1 MEDVL
6 DVYKRPHDERFPVV
20 GLDEKPVQLVADVRG
35 PLPAG
40 PGVPRRQD
48 HEYKRNGTV
57 NVFCALEPLGNW
69 RRLAVTDRRTRV
81 DWADFVRG
89 LVDAP
94 RYRDAQKI
102 VLVQDQLNTHT
113 PASLYEAFEPAEAK
127 RIADKLEIHYTPKHG
142 SWLNVAEVELSVLGK
157 RLKERVGD
165 KHKLADACGAFER
178 ERNRGKRGVDWRFT
192 TDDARIKL
200 KRLYPTLEVW

>member
-6 DVYKRPHDERFPVV
+6 DVYHRPYDPKRPVV
-20 GLDEKPVQLVADVRG
+20 SLDEKPVQLVADVRE
-35 PLPAG
+35 PIPAA

-48 HEYKRNGTV
+48 HEYKRNGTA
-57 NVFCALEPLGNW
+57 NVFCAFEPLGNW
-69 RRLAVTDRRTRV
+69 RRLVVTDRRTRV
-81 DWADFVRG
+81 DWAHFVRD

-94 RYRDAQKI
+94 RYREAEAI

-113 PASLYEAFEPAEAK
+113 PASLYVAFAPAEAK

-142 SWLNVAEVELSVLGK
+142 SWLNVAEIELSVLGK
-157 RLKERVGD
+157 RLKERIG
-165 KHKLADACGAFER
+165 HKAKLTDACAAFER
-178 ERNRGKRGVDWRFT
+178 DRNRAHAGVDWRFT

-200 KRLYPTLEVW
+200 KRLYPTMELW

>member
-6 DVYKRPHDERFPVV
+6 DVYKRPHDPRRPVV
-20 GLDEKPVQLVADVRG
+20 GLDEKPVQLLADVRG

-40 PGVPRRQD
+40 AGVVRRQD
-48 HEYKRNGTV
+48 HEYKRNGTA
-57 NVFCALEPLGNW
+57 NVFCASEPLGNW

-81 DWADFVRG
+81 DWAHFVRD

-94 RYRDAQKI
+94 RYRDADRI
-102 VLVQDQLNTHT
+102 VLVMDQLNTHS
-113 PASLYEAFEPAEAK
+113 PVSLYEAFAPAEAK

-178 ERNRGKRGVDWRFT
+178 ERNRAKRGVDWRFT